1 MFGRE
6 KEIHEILEFVLEL
19 GPRNKSAFFLAVTG
33 PVGIGISTIITKAV
47 HFSLERHTIPYSECF
62 VKVESREI
70 SEILQMRLR
79 IFEALKL
86 GVEEPTK
93 ETLTRQICNNWL
105 VYIERSPSFDI
116 NSQDQRMLLDLCK
129 NINTELEQA
138 KTGYK
143 VKFIVELGKLD
154 SSILDNHAKLC
165 R

>member
-1 MFGRE
+1 M
-6 KEIHEILEFVLEL
+6 EFVLEL
-19 GPRNKSAFFLAVTG
+19 SPRNKSAYFLAVTG
-33 PVGIGISTIITKAV
+33 PGGIGISTIITKAV
-47 HFSLERHTIPYSECF
+47 HFSLERHPIPYSECF

-70 SEILQMRLR
+70 SDFRQMRLR

-93 ETLTRQICNNWL
+93 DTLTRQIRNNWL
-105 VYIERSPSFDI
+105 VYIERSQSFDI
-116 NSQDQRMLLDLCK
+116 RNEDQRMLLDLCK
-129 NINTELEQA
+129 NINTGLEQA

-143 VKFIVELGKLD
+143 VKFIVELGQLD

>member
-1 MFGRE
+1 M
-6 KEIHEILEFVLEL
+6 LEF
-19 GPRNKSAFFLAVTG
+19 GPRNKSADFLAVTG

-47 HFSLERHTIPYSECF
+47 NFSLERHFIPYSECF
-62 VKVESREI
+62 VKVKSSEI
-70 SEILQMRLR
+70 SDIRQMRLR

-93 ETLTRQICNNWL
+93 DTLTRQICNDWL

-116 NSQDQRMLLDLCK
+116 SNQDQRMLIDLCK
-129 NINTELEQA
+129 NINTGLEQA

-143 VKFIVELGKLD
+143 VGFIVELGELD
-154 SSILDNHAKLC
+154 GSILDNHARLC